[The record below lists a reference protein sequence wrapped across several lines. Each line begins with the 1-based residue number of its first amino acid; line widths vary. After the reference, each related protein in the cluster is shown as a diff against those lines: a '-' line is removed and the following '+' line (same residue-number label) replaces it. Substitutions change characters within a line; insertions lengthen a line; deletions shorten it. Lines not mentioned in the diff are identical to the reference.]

1 MNKLSALL
9 SAMIRFRWILLISLP
24 AILLLL
30 FLLNLSFSV
39 TGAKY
44 AEDILITVKS
54 QSGLE
59 STKTRLSAIR
69 VFRLSLNDNDVA
81 VEKQSSGWK
90 IHQSYAKRIRLD
102 IPKELLVSD
111 LLITLKIGSKTFNL
125 TGEEIQHTWTK
136 VHSIRFNTELYESDS
151 SMFYA
156 TSRFPKLSTSIN
168 WPSDAVVLKKAIFN
182 TLLLVV
188 VIPIGLVLLYFLL
201 TLFDRALSRLTI
213 NIKLDSVLFLLIVA
227 VTMVFIPMTG
237 IHDIKNSWFE
247 NWWYPNFEQHGF
259 IKGYQATGDNYPPLG
274 YLFIGTI
281 GTLAKFT
288 GVHYHLIYKASLLLF
303 LIVTALALY
312 FFTKN
317 LRFTSLT
324 YLFLSVY
331 TLAHGYFD
339 IVFAPFLIVS
349 LYFLRRDNWVW
360 FTIFLSLTVL
370 IKYQPVI
377 LIPFL
382 AVYILTKHKVSSF
395 SSSRS
400 KRIALQ
406 IIVPSFLFFL
416 SFLFVFGP
424 FFVLSFFKGMQH
436 SALSAN
442 ALNVS
447 WIITWLLHLFA
458 PDQFGAVINGRIEII
473 DPENGLVTLF
483 PKVAFVVLY
492 VYSVYRFFRDEEKT
506 FEDLIK
512 YMILGYL
519 TYFMWNTGVHQNHL
533 FIGSLLYGL
542 LVCFDK
548 GYLGEYLF
556 WEIYAV
562 VNLVL
567 FYGLDGASNFQVI
580 YGINITPIVALLG
593 MSGFVITYY
602 ETVKLKPINE
612 INAALRYSRP
622 LL

>member
-1 MNKLSALL
+1 
-9 SAMIRFRWILLISLP
+9 
-24 AILLLL
+24 
-30 FLLNLSFSV
+30 
-39 TGAKY
+39 
-44 AEDILITVKS
+44 
-54 QSGLE
+54 
-59 STKTRLSAIR
+59 
-69 VFRLSLNDNDVA
+69 
-81 VEKQSSGWK
+81 
-90 IHQSYAKRIRLD
+90 
-102 IPKELLVSD
+102 
-111 LLITLKIGSKTFNL
+111 
-125 TGEEIQHTWTK
+125 
-136 VHSIRFNTELYESDS
+136 
-151 SMFYA
+151 
-156 TSRFPKLSTSIN
+156 
-168 WPSDAVVLKKAIFN
+168 VVLKKAIFN
-182 TLLLVV
+182 TLLLPV
-188 VIPIGLVLLYFLL
+188 VIPIGAVVLYFLI
-201 TLFDRALSRLTI
+201 TLLDRVLPRLTI
-213 NIKLDSVLFLLIVA
+213 NIKLDPVLFLLIIS
-227 VTMVFIPMTG
+227 VTLVFIPMTG
-237 IHDIKNSWFE
+237 IHDIKYSWFE
-247 NWWYPNFEQHGF
+247 NWWYPNFEQHGLV
-259 IKGYQATGDNYPPLG
+259 KGYQATGDNYPPLG

-288 GVHYHLIYKASLLLF
+288 GIHYHLIYKASLLLF

-312 FFTKN
+312 LFTSN

-331 TLAHGYFD
+331 TLGHGYFD
-339 IVFAPFLIVS
+339 IVFAPFLIAS

-382 AVYILTKHKVSSF
+382 AVYILTKDKVSPF

-400 KRIALQ
+400 RRIALQ
-406 IIVPSFLFFL
+406 IIVPSSLFFL
-416 SFLFVFGP
+416 SFLLVFGP

-447 WIITWLLHLFA
+447 WIITWLLHVFA

-473 DPENGLVTLF
+473 DPESGLVTLF
-483 PKVAFVVLY
+483 PKVAFLVLY
-492 VYSVYRFFRDEEKT
+492 AYSVYRFFRNEEKT

-542 LVCFDK
+542 LVCFHK
-548 GYLGEYLF
+548 RYLGEYLF

-562 VNLVL
+562 VNLFL
-567 FYGLDGASNFQVI
+567 FYGLDGTSNFQVI

-593 MSGFVITYY
+593 LSGFVITYF
-602 ETVKLKPINE
+602 ETVKVKP
-612 INAALRYSRP
+612 
-622 LL
+622 